1 MVDCVKQKARRTQV
15 ERLIAAFALAAALA
29 AAPLRADLPKST
41 PSPAVSSQPRDA
53 SLDDYRQHLQALA
66 ALVDACAKARD
77 TRTCDPIQ
85 AGPDDRVLV
94 SAGATRRLVRY
105 GWLRVLLSEA
115 QDKDAASKPTAPKS
129 TPAADAPPPPQ
140 TTTQLLQA
148 ARARLAADLASSG
161 VAVAS
166 PNHDA
171 ERALLNQ
178 ILAEP
183 QFRNVEAPS
192 PRDVVF
198 ERIGNWL
205 NHVFEGVEKLAP
217 RSPWVGR
224 LLVIGF
230 ILAVCVG
237 LVLFL
242 IRLERKGR
250 VRLGPDSE
258 APAPG
263 SASARDWYLWQQD
276 AQKAAAAGLW
286 RDAIHLIYWAA
297 ISRLESWRLWPA
309 DRARTPRE
317 YLALV
322 AGDDGRKPGLTAL
335 TGSFERTW
343 YGGRAAAEADYRR
356 AESIATALING
367 KTPDAAHS
375 QPPGGAQ

>member
-1 MVDCVKQKARRTQV
+1 M
-15 ERLIAAFALAAALA
+15 
-29 AAPLRADLPKST
+29 
-41 PSPAVSSQPRDA
+41 
-53 SLDDYRQHLQALA
+53 
-66 ALVDACAKARD
+66 
-77 TRTCDPIQ
+77 
-85 AGPDDRVLV
+85 
-94 SAGATRRLVRY
+94 
-105 GWLRVLLSEA
+105 
-115 QDKDAASKPTAPKS
+115 
-129 TPAADAPPPPQ
+129 
-140 TTTQLLQA
+140 
-148 ARARLAADLASSG
+148 
-161 VAVAS
+161 
-166 PNHDA
+166 
-171 ERALLNQ
+171 
-178 ILAEP
+178 
-183 QFRNVEAPS
+183 
-192 PRDVVF
+192 
-198 ERIGNWL
+198 
-205 NHVFEGVEKLAP
+205 
-217 RSPWVGR
+217 GR

-322 AGDDGRKPGLTAL
+322 DGDDGRKPGLTAL